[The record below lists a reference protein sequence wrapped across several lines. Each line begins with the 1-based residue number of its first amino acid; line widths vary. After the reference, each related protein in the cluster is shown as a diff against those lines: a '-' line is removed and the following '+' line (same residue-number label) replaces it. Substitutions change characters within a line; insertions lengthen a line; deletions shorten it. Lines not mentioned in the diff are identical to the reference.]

1 MKKYVLKV
9 LTDRRILKDDMYI
22 TSITKKG
29 DLSFHENKNKALT
42 INENTEKNLPETV
55 IEMCKLGLII
65 KEEL

>member
-22 TSITKKG
+22 TGITKKG
-29 DLSFHENKNKALT
+29 DLSFHENKSKGLI

-55 IEMCKLGLII
+55 TEMYKLGLII